1 MKYLITKR
9 ENRPADSGGYGLVSI
24 RCVTA
29 RSSSPPLRGLVRL
42 AVAAFLLF
50 AAPALSTGKPGFA
63 HSAGELAPA
72 HPSEETAGSALTGTG
87 SPHEEKLASAQVG
100 MNIPSDKAADSARTV
115 TGNPASNSCHIDTLR
130 LWGEV
135 RDRETGRPLSAAHVI
150 AREAPCCST
159 RKQTGAVTGTDG
171 SFALAMDAATRHI
184 LITHVGYRTKKVDA
198 ASLSD
203 QGLFFLEPETV
214 FSEDILITAGRL
226 PMGYTGLYSDART
239 RPVEDHLSHIPG
251 MDMVSRAN
259 FARDPV
265 IRGQR
270 EGRITVTIDGMRMT
284 PACVDGMDPLTAY
297 IEPDNLQAVEI
308 SRGQDARD
316 GAASGSGG
324 SINFAMARPVLNTG
338 TSATLESGYHSV
350 SSQHLMQ
357 GGVSHGSERW
367 AFRFSGTYRNAGD
380 FRTGSGEK
388 IAGSGLEKGN
398 IYSALLVHPDDD
410 HTLSLRY
417 IGDFAG
423 FIGYPRLL
431 MDTRRADAHIA
442 GLEYLWDRPGA
453 RIHTIR
459 TDLYMNRVTHWMDDY
474 GRDVTLREVMPNMF
488 MPMYGETVTAGF
500 AAELDAS
507 SGNRAVQLQLEAWN
521 VEAFADMLMEHVVSD
536 VRDMYLVNLGKVSQR
551 NALAALRYRHYLD
564 DGWILGGRIQLE
576 GSLSRIREESAVATY
591 RAEYPEMTTLE
602 PAAFGYISALQAEKM
617 LRTGLSGGIR
627 ISHGTRLPDHLER
640 YGYYIYQPL
649 DGFFYIGNPELMP
662 ERSSQAEGFLTLGD
676 ERSRWSG
683 HASVWVNR
691 MDRYIAGRRIDDLF
705 KRYENM
711 GHAVLTG
718 VELELDLRISDRW
731 RTGGAAS
738 KIIGQH
744 SALNEPLP
752 MIPPLK
758 GHGYLRME
766 SRRVSLEGRVSWA
779 APQDRIASV
788 NSLETKTPGH
798 ALFDLYLSTRLTDRV
813 HLRSGLENIG
823 NRHYVDHLSVNEL
836 PGKGR
841 NIYVSLRLTY

>member
-1 MKYLITKR
+1 MMIRTMKRDNRSVCSGGCGPVSNRSVTD
-9 ENRPADSGGYGLVSI
+9 RPASPWSGV
-24 RCVTA
+24 
-29 RSSSPPLRGLVRL
+29 L
-42 AVAAFLLF
+42 ATLGVAAILLF
-50 AAPALSTGKPGFA
+50 VVPALWAGEPGFA

-72 HPSEETAGSALTGTG
+72 HPSEETVGSALTGIGSTSEETARIEMGSTYAETAESVRTG
-87 SPHEEKLASAQVG
+87 TD
-100 MNIPSDKAADSARTV
+100 IPDGKSIGS
-115 TGNPASNSCHIDTLR
+115 DTLWLR
-130 LWGEV
+130 GEV
-135 RDRETGRPLSAAHVI
+135 RDRETGRSLSGAHVI
-150 AREAPCCST
+150 AMKAPCCST
-159 RKQTGAVTGTDG
+159 RKQTGAVTGTEGRFTLTSDP
-171 SFALAMDAATRHI
+171 ATRHI
-184 LITHVGYRTKKVDA
+184 LITHVGYRTKRVDA
-198 ASLSD
+198 ALLSD
-203 QGLFFLEPETV
+203 RTKIFLEPVTV

-226 PMGYTGLYSDART
+226 PGGYTGLYSDART

-251 MDMVSRAN
+251 MDLVSRAN
-259 FARDPV
+259 FAKDPV

-270 EGRITVTIDGMRMT
+270 DGRITVTIDGMRMT

-308 SRGQDARD
+308 SRGQDARE

-324 SINFAMARPVLNTG
+324 SVNFAMARPVLNTG
-338 TSATLESGYHSV
+338 TSATLESGFHSV

-380 FRTGSGEK
+380 FRTGSGER
-388 IAGSGLEKGN
+388 IEGSGLEKGN

-442 GLEYLWDRPGA
+442 GLEHHWDRPGA

-459 TDLYMNRVTHWMDDY
+459 TDVYMNRVTHWMDDY
-474 GRDVTLREVMPNMF
+474 GRDVTRREVMPDMF

-500 AAELDAS
+500 ASEMDAS
-507 SGNRAVQLQLEAWN
+507 SDNRTLQLQLEAWN
-521 VEAFADMLMEHVVSD
+521 VEAFADMLMEHVEPG
-536 VRDMYLVNLGKVSQR
+536 VRDMYLVNLGDVSQR
-551 NALAALRYRHYLD
+551 NALAALRYRRYLES
-564 DGWILGGRIQLE
+564 GWILGGRIQLE

-591 RAEYPEMTTLE
+591 RAEYPEMSTLE
-602 PAAFGYISALQAEKM
+602 PVSFGYVAALLAEKM
-617 LRTGLSGGIR
+617 LRAGLSGGIR

-640 YGYYIYQPL
+640 YGYYIYQPM
-649 DGFFYIGNPELMP
+649 DGFFYIGNPELLP

-705 KRYENM
+705 KRYDNM
-711 GHAVLTG
+711 GQAVLTG
-718 VELELDLRISDRW
+718 FELELDLRISDRW

-738 KIIGQH
+738 KVIGEH

-752 MIPPLK
+752 MMPPLK

-766 SRRVSLEGRVSWA
+766 SRKVSLEGRVRWA
-779 APQDRIASV
+779 APQNRIASI
-788 NSLETKTPGH
+788 NSLETRTSGH

-823 NRHYVDHLSVNEL
+823 NRHYVDHLSVNGL
-836 PGKGR
+836 PGTGR
-841 NIYVSLRLTY
+841 NIYVSLRLAY